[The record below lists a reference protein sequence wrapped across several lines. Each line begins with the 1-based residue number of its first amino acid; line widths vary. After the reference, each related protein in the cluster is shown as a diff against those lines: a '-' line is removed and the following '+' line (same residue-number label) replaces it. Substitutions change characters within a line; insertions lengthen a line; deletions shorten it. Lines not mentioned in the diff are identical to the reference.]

1 MRILWI
7 AALAAVVA
15 GHPQDPA
22 RSAVMRGHYQE
33 AMVVHAAVIRGDLPA
48 ATSAA
53 RALAEYEPPPGTLPK
68 AEPFVRAIRDS
79 ASEIEHAKSIASAAS
94 STANMLIACGDC
106 HRALGTQASAPL
118 AGSPKVGG
126 VVGHMLAH
134 QRAAD
139 QLLQGLV
146 APSESSW
153 RDGARAFAAA
163 PLVQKDLPAREPEAH
178 ELILRERSVHQVAA
192 AAADARDAQNR
203 AGFYGMILGGCADC
217 HKLHARVWG
226 PKG

>member
-15 GHPQDPA
+15 GQPQDPA
-22 RSAVMRGHYQE
+22 RTAVMRGHYRE
-33 AMVVHAAVIRGDLPA
+33 AMIVHEAVIRGDLPA

-68 AEPFVRAIRDS
+68 AEPFVRAIRESS
-79 ASEIEHAKSIASAAS
+79 AQIEHAGSIADAAS
-94 STANMLIACGDC
+94 ATANMLIACGDC
-106 HRALGTQASAPL
+106 HRALGTQPSAPL
-118 AGSPKVGG
+118 AGPPKVGG

-139 QLLQGLV
+139 QMLQGLV
-146 APSESSW
+146 SPSESSW

-163 PLVQKDLPAREPEAH
+163 PLVQRDLPARDSEAH
-178 ELILRERSVHQVAA
+178 DLILRERSVHQIAA
-192 AAADARDAQNR
+192 GAAEARDARNR
-203 AGFYGMILGGCADC
+203 AGFYGLILGGCADC
-217 HKLHARVWG
+217 HKQHAKVWG